1 MPVFYL
7 CRNGDDYARSHLDGI
22 LAPFLFN
29 ELTARGVRAAGS
41 WPLNG
46 KLAVFDYTAKVQ
58 RISLVVKFSAFI
70 RLLKLVNIFKAL
82 RGGV

>member
-1 MPVFYL
+1 MQTIDLWLQSLFSCPL
-7 CRNGDDYARSHLDGI
+7 L
-22 LAPFLFN
+22 LFN